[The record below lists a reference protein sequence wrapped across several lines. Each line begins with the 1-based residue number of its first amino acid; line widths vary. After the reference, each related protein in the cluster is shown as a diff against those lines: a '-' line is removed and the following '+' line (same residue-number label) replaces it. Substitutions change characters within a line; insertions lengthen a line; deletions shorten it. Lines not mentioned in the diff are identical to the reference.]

1 MDMSIK
7 ELKQINDKVNQII
20 NLDRII
26 IEKISEIDNEIIKG
40 LFSNIY
46 DTIVDNI
53 EINKESLYSI
63 YDYQDCEN
71 GKELIFDN
79 IKLIDD
85 FGLTEFIDFK
95 DLNNSFRLINDK
107 INKKLVNELNIEN
120 DIDLN
125 NYFDYDLGMFVDNVV
140 NDKINYDVSS
150 YFNQVFGFY
159 MTFNNVIDSVKTNY
173 QIR

>member
-1 MDMSIK
+1 MNMSIK
-7 ELKQINDKVNQII
+7 ELKQINDRVNQII

-46 DTIVDNI
+46 NTIVDNI
-53 EINKESLYSI
+53 EINKQSLYSI

-71 GKELIFDN
+71 GKELIFNN
-79 IKLIDD
+79 IKLIYD
-85 FGLTEFIDFK
+85 FGLIEFVNFD
-95 DLNNSFRLINDK
+95 DLDMSFIIINDK
-107 INKKLVNELNIEN
+107 INKLIIDRLNIEN

-125 NYFDYDLGMFVDNVV
+125 PYFDYDLEFFMNDIV
-140 NDKINYDVSS
+140 NNNTDYDVC

-173 QIR
+173 QIK